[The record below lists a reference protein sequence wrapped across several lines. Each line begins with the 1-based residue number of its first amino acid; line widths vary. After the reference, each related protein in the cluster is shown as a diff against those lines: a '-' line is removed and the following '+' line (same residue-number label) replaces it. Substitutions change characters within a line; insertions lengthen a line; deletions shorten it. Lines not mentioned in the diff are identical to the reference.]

1 MASNVLSIDAGSRM
15 LNIVEG
21 IKHGKRNVTI
31 KQAYSYTMDEDCLE
45 NGMVTNREAFAGQ
58 LKEAISKGGFKATKA
73 ILTISNAAAIV
84 RDTSL
89 PGAKKN
95 VLESMVRNEM
105 QEVIQDETFRVIQY
119 RKIGS
124 SASETSAR
132 SIRLRMAAI
141 PFEIVS
147 AYWESLNEAGLAPLA
162 MDVNANSSDKLLSGN
177 ITINGI
183 QALGR
188 GSYIAMDFGYANT
201 DIYFFTDS
209 QTELMRQIP
218 LGLRNLYDAI
228 SSEKGHPYAS
238 SESGFYNGLN
248 SNFKEAEPFLEQWV
262 DEIVKV
268 VQYYRGLR
276 RGKIIK
282 RIFLY
287 GGGAMIQGLTE
298 YLTKMFDIPC
308 EIIRSID
315 RVQNAG
321 VLGEYGLAVCLNAI
335 GAIIRL

>member
-1 MASNVLSIDAGSRM
+1 MPSGILSIDAGSRM

-21 IKHGKRNVTI
+21 IKSGRRGVTI
-31 KQAYSYTMDEDCLE
+31 RHAYSHTMHEECME
-45 NGMVTNREAFAGQ
+45 NGVITNREAFTAQ
-58 LKEAISKGGFKATKA
+58 LKEAIAKGGFKATKA
-73 ILTISNAAAIV
+73 VLTISNAAAIV

-89 PGAKKN
+89 PGARKN

-105 QEVIQDETFRVIQY
+105 QEVFQDETFRVIQY
-119 RKIGS
+119 RRIGTNGTDNGEKS
-124 SASETSAR
+124 M
-132 SIRLRMAAI
+132 RLRMAAI
-141 PFEIVS
+141 PFEVVS
-147 AYWESLNEAGLAPLA
+147 SYWEALNEAGLTPLA

-177 ITINGI
+177 ISINGI

-218 LGLRNLYDAI
+218 MGLRDLYNAI
-228 SSEKGHPYAS
+228 SNENALAGI
-238 SESGFYNGLN
+238 NGALKFPEGLD
-248 SNFKEAEPFLEQWV
+248 SIPKEAEPFLEQWL

-268 VQYYRGLR
+268 VQYYRSLR

-282 RIFLY
+282 RMFLY
-287 GGGAMIQGLTE
+287 GGGAMIHGLPE
-298 YLTKMFDIPC
+298 YLTRMFDVPC
-308 EIIRSID
+308 EILRKID
-315 RVQNAG
+315 RVKDDGA
-321 VLGEYGLAVCLNAI
+321 LGEHGLAVCLNAI